1 MDDSLVSTVTSTVAS
16 ISHQPSAISH
26 QPSATSHQPPATS
39 HQPSAKNFQVG
50 DLVFCNYAPTTV
62 CRRHSVFTVV
72 HDGLTAG
79 DGCIAGQC
87 IIRLVRPHAT
97 CNLDPDHLMTVIVNG
112 DNLVHVGPLPPPGTG
127 GMKYSIM
134 DSIYREIG
142 FYAPFVQEAVTRM
155 QLDKMLMEATSKMHT
170 RSDAMAHMQTM
181 SMTWPKTPACQLE
194 ALLRNAL
201 STRAAFG
208 VAPHGRLARLRRA
221 LPMALPM
228 GRVLR
233 AASKGGLGPMLA
245 ALRADSRCNRATRG
259 CAGPQAVHS
268 HPVFR
273 RACAA
278 DVRTRALERLQ
289 GLRPDSLSVGQHGR
303 GTCHPLGG
311 TQASLH

>member
-1 MDDSLVSTVTSTVAS
+1 M
-16 ISHQPSAISH
+16 
-26 QPSATSHQPPATS
+26 
-39 HQPSAKNFQVG
+39 
-50 DLVFCNYAPTTV
+50 
-62 CRRHSVFTVV
+62 FTVV

-181 SMTWPKTPACQLE
+181 SMTWPKTPPVNWKHCCEMLS
-194 ALLRNAL
+194 LLGQHL
-201 STRAAFG
+201 G
-208 VAPHGRLARLRRA
+208 
-221 LPMALPM
+221 LPRM
-228 GRVLR
+228 
-233 AASKGGLGPMLA
+233 A
-245 ALRADSRCNRATRG
+245 ALRVCGAPYPWPYPWAACCAPPPREDWAPCWPRCEPTLDAIERRADVLAHKPCTLILYSVELARPTSERAHLKGFKDYGQILCPSANTAVALATRWEERKRHCIDG
-259 CAGPQAVHS
+259 QRTPGFYYLLSKVRIASTCIQ
-268 HPVFR
+268 
-273 RACAA
+273 RASITA
-278 DVRTRALERLQ
+278 RKKT
-289 GLRPDSLSVGQHGR
+289 
-303 GTCHPLGG
+303 
-311 TQASLH
+311 